1 MRRRPLTKQTHLR
14 HAKRLIGGALCG
26 LVLTCFAP
34 ASFAMD
40 VLQAYKLAL
49 ENDRQWRA
57 AQAQQAAG
65 AEALPQAQSRLYPT
79 IGLSSSRMSVM
90 QDRKDG
96 ATQYPTQNYPSQ
108 SDTLSVRQP
117 IYNPRL
123 LALKDQALATVAS
136 ANANL
141 RGEQQNLAVRLTE
154 AYMSVL
160 LTREREGLVLS
171 QVKSAESRLLSA
183 KKSFAAGVGIRTDID
198 EIQAQLDVLEAQ
210 ALQARQNIL
219 ASRSELELLT
229 GKPMTEFFAFD
240 QALFQPAKLNPGEL
254 SAWQARALA
263 SNNEVRY
270 RVAQRDALQAALL
283 SVQNE
288 DMPALDGVAQIS
300 RNSGENA
307 FFVNSRTQSRA
318 VGVQLSVPLYQGG
331 RFSSRQRQAQANLRE
346 GQEMLER
353 AELMAQ
359 NEVRK
364 AYFVLREGLVRVTAL
379 EKASASAQLVVLAN
393 QKSFQAGVRTT
404 LDILAAEQRV
414 VQVSVELAEARAQSL
429 TAWVRL
435 HALVSMVDEASFQT
449 LAAQLKAAK

>member
-1 MRRRPLTKQTHLR
+1 
-14 HAKRLIGGALCG
+14 
-26 LVLTCFAP
+26 
-34 ASFAMD
+34 
-40 VLQAYKLAL
+40 
-49 ENDRQWRA
+49 
-57 AQAQQAAG
+57 
-65 AEALPQAQSRLYPT
+65 
-79 IGLSSSRMSVM
+79 
-90 QDRKDG
+90 
-96 ATQYPTQNYPSQ
+96 
-108 SDTLSVRQP
+108 
-117 IYNPRL
+117 
-123 LALKDQALATVAS
+123 
-136 ANANL
+136 
-141 RGEQQNLAVRLTE
+141 
-154 AYMSVL
+154 
-160 LTREREGLVLS
+160 
-171 QVKSAESRLLSA
+171 
-183 KKSFAAGVGIRTDID
+183 
-198 EIQAQLDVLEAQ
+198 
-210 ALQARQNIL
+210 
-219 ASRSELELLT
+219 
-229 GKPMTEFFAFD
+229 MTEFFAFD

-254 SAWQARALA
+254 STWLARALA
-263 SNNEVRY
+263 NNNEVRY
-270 RVAQRDALQAALL
+270 RVAQRDALQAALM

-288 DMPALDGVAQIS
+288 DKPALDGVAQIS

-331 RFSSRQRQAQANLRE
+331 WFSSRQRQAQANLRE

-364 AYFVLREGLVRVTAL
+364 AYFVLREGLARVMAL

-404 LDILAAEQRV
+404 LDILAADQRV